1 MLLLKPVWIYA
12 VVSFWVSCARSHFSA
27 LRNIW
32 DSSYF
37 SCIVVVMSTIFV
49 PLETWIVLR
58 NFEWDTIFRVSN
70 QPETVSV
77 VLAAANLAHVLSAV
91 VGYIIS
97 VHILQSH
104 GISALIRSSIG
115 CFTLFF
121 CSIGV
126 FQETLLYAG
135 SSEEYHKGISL
146 TLSDFIS
153 SGTFHD
159 SYLIFSLVFGPPFIG
174 LAVVWNSGYTPQ
186 DRGNFLTALYVE
198 SGKQVLGTVDEMS
211 NPSSLEELRQ
221 RRLAFNEKRLETA
234 ADLVEEL
241 DTLALPKSNNKNSS
255 CKNNICQSVQ
265 RISPAPSVSSGPR
278 KPHGKGSKTMS
289 SLLQMYCSVPK
300 CDITGEQLAEF
311 ISIQFKI
318 KIFIPVIK
326 ANEGGRLY
334 CFLNCKN
341 EKDYEKL
348 LKVLAYDE
356 DVTLPDNSPDSTGDI
371 PGTLWVKPPLHE
383 HEEV

>member
-1 MLLLKPVWIYA
+1 MWIYA

-104 GISALIRSSIG
+104 GVSALIRSSIG

-198 SGKQVLGTVDEMS
+198 SGKQVLVTNG
-211 NPSSLEELRQ
+211 SLISLWIAGLLPGGFCLS
-221 RRLAFNEKRLETA
+221 RLGLINFL
-234 ADLVEEL
+234 
-241 DTLALPKSNNKNSS
+241 
-255 CKNNICQSVQ
+255 I
-265 RISPAPSVSSGPR
+265 ISTHLFVITP
-278 KPHGKGSKTMS
+278 
-289 SLLQMYCSVPK
+289 LLLSRTK
-300 CDITGEQLAEF
+300 E
-311 ISIQFKI
+311 
-318 KIFIPVIK
+318 
-326 ANEGGRLY
+326 R
-334 CFLNCKN
+334 
-341 EKDYEKL
+341 
-348 LKVLAYDE
+348 
-356 DVTLPDNSPDSTGDI
+356 
-371 PGTLWVKPPLHE
+371 VK
-383 HEEV
+383 